1 MQTKLRKL
9 PICKQTVIRMHSF
22 TPDKVFYEPGIEN
35 YDLGRELLA
44 RYGSMG
50 TPLIPIETHNKIPEL
65 RARPDSEFGAMKRH
79 LVLGVR
85 KSLAHQ
91 PNTKTSDFLVPWT
104 SSGCAA
110 MCLYCYLVCTYF
122 TSAYLRVFVN
132 REAMMAKLK
141 RAAAKPG
148 HDLVFEIGSNSDL
161 VLENTVTGN
170 LAWTIEQFAQSP
182 HGKLTLPTKFDMV
195 DSLLPLK
202 HGGRTT
208 IRMSLNPEDV
218 IHRIE
223 FGTSN
228 LDSRIE
234 AMKKLYEAGYP
245 VGILVAP
252 LILLPGWQEMYGR
265 LFERMA
271 DSLPHTLLADAPFEL
286 IFMTY
291 GYAHR
296 QINPHAFPGT
306 ADLYDPALMSPCGR
320 GRFGYRKAVK
330 EEAAQFFREKLNDY
344 FPESKVAYIV

>member
-1 MQTKLRKL
+1 MQ
-9 PICKQTVIRMHSF
+9 SF
-22 TPDKVFYEPGIEN
+22 TPDRVYYEPDAEK
-35 YDLGRELLA
+35 YELGRALIG
-44 RYGSMG
+44 RYSAMG
-50 TPLIPIETHNKIPEL
+50 IPLVPIETHNKIPEL
-65 RARPDSEFGAMKRH
+65 RARPNEDFGAMKRH

-85 KSLAHQ
+85 KSLSHQ
-91 PNTKTSDFLVPWT
+91 PNNKTSDFLVPWT

-141 RAAAKPG
+141 RAAAKA
-148 HDLVFEIGSNSDL
+148 DRELVFEIGSNSDL

-170 LAWTIEQFAQSP
+170 LAWTIREFADCP
-182 HGKLTLPTKFDMV
+182 KGRLTLPTKFGMV
-195 DSLLPLK
+195 EELLSLP

-208 IRMSLNPEDV
+208 VRVSLNPEEIIRGV
-218 IHRIE
+218 E
-223 FGTSN
+223 LGTSA
-228 LDSRIE
+228 LDERMR
-234 AMKKLYEAGYP
+234 ALTRLHEAGYP

-252 LILLPGWQEMYGR
+252 LILTPEWRNLYGR

-271 DSLPHTLLADAPFEL
+271 DTLPQSLLRDAPFEL

-296 QINPHAFPGT
+296 QINPAAFPK
-306 ADLYDPALMSPCGR
+306 AAEPFDAELMAPCGR

-330 EEAAQFFREKLNDY
+330 GEASVVLREMLARY
-344 FPESKVAYIV
+344 FPESVVSYIV